1 MPISEE
7 EFKQALREAAGS
19 EFDGL
24 LPEEGGGHVFSE
36 RFERRMARHI
46 SSEAGGR
53 RSSPLPGRL
62 RPAAIAVI
70 LAAAML
76 AAACAIPKVRE
87 SVAGF
92 FMQVFPDHMEVVPTE
107 LERSVIERVYDLDP
121 IPEGFTLSKTMF
133 RDELYFSI
141 YSNEDDDTI
150 GFHQYA
156 GSVHASSFDN
166 ENADCTEYEIEGR
179 MVLIRY
185 SEDSSMAIWAEDG
198 YIFALDFGSPV
209 DLELFKTWIA
219 SVKPKGE

>member
-92 FMQVFPDHMEVVPTE
+92 FMQVFPDHIEVEAPVPARNRIDSE
-107 LERSVIERVYDLDP
+107 YGFDPVPAGFWVVYHTSG
-121 IPEGFTLSKTMF
+121 E
-133 RDELYFSI
+133 
-141 YSNEDDDTI
+141 TI
-150 GFHQYA
+150 INTNYT
-156 GSVHASSFDN
+156 
-166 ENADCTEYEIEGR
+166 NADND
-179 MVLIRY
+179 VL
-185 SEDSSMAIWAEDG
+185 
-198 YIFALDFGSPV
+198 
-209 DLELFKTWIA
+209 T
-219 SVKPKGE
+219 